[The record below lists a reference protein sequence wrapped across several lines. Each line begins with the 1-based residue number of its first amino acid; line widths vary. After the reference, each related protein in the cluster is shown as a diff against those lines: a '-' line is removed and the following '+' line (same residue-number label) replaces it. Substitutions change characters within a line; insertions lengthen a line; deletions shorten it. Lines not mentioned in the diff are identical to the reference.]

1 MARDANA
8 RAAGTRAAAA
18 PRARV
23 RDEDWRSRHASVSDR
38 AAAYARI
45 AYTYVANSRVCDA
58 YVPDVANARAA
69 RTRHGLTRGSGTRT
83 RRAHAAASHAAHA
96 PATHIPSS
104 THRRRPSLFA
114 PPAIP
119 DRHDARLPRARQPHR
134 LRPPAFRRRVAA
146 GTGCFCRASES
157 ESASAFAFAFAFDIW
172 PFDPRPD
179 PLLHRPASSTARAKY
194 TRETIRAARAAG
206 NPCVRRRET
215 AAPGWTPPAGREA
228 PGGKA
233 RGRGHIAAGTSAR
246 HAARRARHAS
256 RPGHAVL
263 APARA
268 QRHTRTHAHTRT
280 RTCARAPHAIRRG
293 APRRAQSTARSR
305 LRASLGGAHR
315 VAPRTVTSRRCLA
328 ARRPI
333 RHTVILSC
341 TRNARGRPGRY
352 RLHRP
357 LVNPASRRA
366 RRDHASN
373 AAITSHI

>member
-1 MARDANA
+1 MRQERRFRFRKRRARLRVRASRMARDANA

-38 AAAYARI
+38 AAAYARV

-134 LRPPAFRRRVAA
+134 LRPPAFRRRVGA
-146 GTGCFCRASES
+146 GTGCFCRALSRVRVRYMAVR
-157 ESASAFAFAFAFDIW
+157 SAARSTASPPRFIDRTREIHARNNPSGARRRQSMRATTRNGGARLDE
-172 PFDPRPD
+172 PRRPRSTRRQGARPRP
-179 PLLHRPASSTARAKY
+179 HRHKR
-194 TRETIRAARAAG
+194 
-206 NPCVRRRET
+206 
-215 AAPGWTPPAGREA
+215 
-228 PGGKA
+228 
-233 RGRGHIAAGTSAR
+233 
-246 HAARRARHAS
+246 ARRARHAS

-293 APRRAQSTARSR
+293 ASR
-305 LRASLGGAHR
+305 HALSHR
-315 VAPRTVTSRRCLA
+315 VDASQRAGPSVIRSYFHARAMRAAAPAGIGYT
-328 ARRPI
+328 
-333 RHTVILSC
+333 
-341 TRNARGRPGRY
+341 GR
-352 RLHRP
+352 L
-357 LVNPASRRA
+357 
-366 RRDHASN
+366 
-373 AAITSHI
+373 

>member
-83 RRAHAAASHAAHA
+83 RRAHAVASMPHTRLPHTSRHRRIGGDRRSSPRPRSPVGTTPACRARGNRTGSGRPRSGAVSGRGPGAFVALCRALSRVRVRYMAVRSAARSTASPPRFIDRTREIHARNNPSGARRRQSMR
-96 PATHIPSS
+96 ATTRNGGARLDEPRRPRS
-104 THRRRPSLFA
+104 TRRQGARPRPHRRR
-114 PPAIP
+114 
-119 DRHDARLPRARQPHR
+119 HK
-134 LRPPAFRRRVAA
+134 RV
-146 GTGCFCRASES
+146 
-157 ESASAFAFAFAFDIW
+157 
-172 PFDPRPD
+172 
-179 PLLHRPASSTARAKY
+179 
-194 TRETIRAARAAG
+194 
-206 NPCVRRRET
+206 
-215 AAPGWTPPAGREA
+215 
-228 PGGKA
+228 
-233 RGRGHIAAGTSAR
+233 R

-280 RTCARAPHAIRRG
+280 RTCARASHAIRR
-293 APRRAQSTARSR
+293 AARSPRRAVDCE
-305 LRASLGGAHR
+305 RASAARIASRHALSHR
-315 VAPRTVTSRRCLA
+315 VDASQRAGPSVIRSYFHARAMRAAAPAGIGYT
-328 ARRPI
+328 
-333 RHTVILSC
+333 
-341 TRNARGRPGRY
+341 GR
-352 RLHRP
+352 L
-357 LVNPASRRA
+357 
-366 RRDHASN
+366 
-373 AAITSHI
+373 

>member
-23 RDEDWRSRHASVSDR
+23 RDEDWRRHASVSDR
-38 AAAYARI
+38 AAAYARV

-83 RRAHAAASHAAHA
+83 RRAHTPWPPMPHTRLPHTSR
-96 PATHIPSS
+96 
-104 THRRRPSLFA
+104 HRRIGGDRRSSPRPRS
-114 PPAIP
+114 PVGTTPAC
-119 DRHDARLPRARQPHR
+119 RARQPHR
-134 LRPPAFRRRVAA
+134 LRPPAFRRRVGA
-146 GTGCFCRASES
+146 GTGCFCRALSRVRVRVRVRVRYMAVR
-157 ESASAFAFAFAFDIW
+157 SAARSAAS
-172 PFDPRPD
+172 PPRFID
-179 PLLHRPASSTARAKY
+179 R
-194 TRETIRAARAAG
+194 TREIHARN
-206 NPCVRRRET
+206 NPSGARRRQSMRAT
-215 AAPGWTPPAGREA
+215 TRN
-228 PGGKA
+228 GGA
-233 RGRGHIAAGTSAR
+233 RLDEPRRPRSTRRQGARLRPHRRRHKRAR

-305 LRASLGGAHR
+305 LRTSLGGAHR

-341 TRNARGRPGRY
+341 ARNARGRPGRY

>member
-8 RAAGTRAAAA
+8 RAAETRAAAA

-38 AAAYARI
+38 AAAYVRI

-69 RTRHGLTRGSGTRT
+69 RTRHGLTRGPGTRT
-83 RRAHAAASHAAHA
+83 RRAHAVASMPHTRLPH
-96 PATHIPSS
+96 TSR
-104 THRRRPSLFA
+104 HRRIGGDRRSSPRPRS
-114 PPAIP
+114 PVGTTPAC
-119 DRHDARLPRARQPHR
+119 RARGNR
-134 LRPPAFRRRVAA
+134 TGSGRPRSGAVSRRGPGAFVAL
-146 GTGCFCRASES
+146 CRAS
-157 ESASAFAFAFAFDIW
+157 ESASAFAFEFDIW

-246 HAARRARHAS
+246 HAAPVTRLARGTRCS
-256 RPGHAVL
+256 RPPARSVTLAPTLIPAPAL
-263 APARA
+263 APAR
-268 QRHTRTHAHTRT
+268 HTPSVA
-280 RTCARAPHAIRRG
+280 
-293 APRRAQSTARSR
+293 ARSR

-341 TRNARGRPGRY
+341 ARNARGRPGRY

>member
-1 MARDANA
+1 MQTRVRRERARRPRPAQGFVTKTGAGMRLSRIGRPRMCVSRTRTSRTRVSAMRTSQTSPTRARRA
-8 RAAGTRAAAA
+8 RAMGSRADQGRERDEHTPRPPMPHTRLPHTSRHRRIGGDRRSSPRPRSPIGTTPAC
-18 PRARV
+18 RARG
-23 RDEDWRSRHASVSDR
+23 
-38 AAAYARI
+38 
-45 AYTYVANSRVCDA
+45 N
-58 YVPDVANARAA
+58 
-69 RTRHGLTRGSGTRT
+69 RTGSG
-83 RRAHAAASHAAHA
+83 
-96 PATHIPSS
+96 
-104 THRRRPSLFA
+104 RPRSGA
-114 PPAIP
+114 VSGRGPG
-119 DRHDARLPRARQPHR
+119 
-134 LRPPAFRRRVAA
+134 AFVAL
-146 GTGCFCRASES
+146 CRASES
-157 ESASAFAFAFAFDIW
+157 ASASAFAFAFDIW

-206 NPCVRRRET
+206 NPCARRRET
-215 AAPGWTPPAGREA
+215 AAPGWTNPAGREA
-228 PGGKA
+228 PGDKA

-246 HAARRARHAS
+246 ATPRAAPVTRLARGTRCS
-256 RPGHAVL
+256 RPPARSVTLAPTLIPAPAL
-263 APARA
+263 APAR
-268 QRHTRTHAHTRT
+268 HTPSVA
-280 RTCARAPHAIRRG
+280 
-293 APRRAQSTARSR
+293 ARSR

-341 TRNARGRPGRY
+341 ARNARGRPGRY

>member
-1 MARDANA
+1 MQTRVRRERARRPRPAQGFVTKTGG
-8 RAAGTRAAAA
+8 AGTRLSRIGRPRMCVSRTRTSRTRVSAMRTSQMS
-18 PRARV
+18 PTRAR
-23 RDEDWRSRHASVSDR
+23 RARAMGSRADQGRERGEHTPWPPMPHTRLPHTSRHRRIGGDRRSSPRPRSPVGTTPACRARGNRTGSGRPRSGAVSGRGPGAFVALCR
-38 AAAYARI
+38 AL
-45 AYTYVANSRVCDA
+45 SRVRVRYMA
-58 YVPDVANARAA
+58 VRSAA
-69 RTRHGLTRGSGTRT
+69 RSTASPPRFIDRT
-83 RRAHAAASHAAHA
+83 REIHARNN
-96 PATHIPSS
+96 PSGA
-104 THRRRPSLFA
+104 RRRQSMRA
-114 PPAIP
+114 TT
-119 DRHDARLPRARQPHR
+119 RNGGARLDEPRRPRSTRRQGARPRPHR
-134 LRPPAFRRRVAA
+134 HKR
-146 GTGCFCRASES
+146 
-157 ESASAFAFAFAFDIW
+157 
-172 PFDPRPD
+172 
-179 PLLHRPASSTARAKY
+179 
-194 TRETIRAARAAG
+194 
-206 NPCVRRRET
+206 
-215 AAPGWTPPAGREA
+215 
-228 PGGKA
+228 
-233 RGRGHIAAGTSAR
+233 AR

-256 RPGHAVL
+256 RPVHAVL

-341 TRNARGRPGRY
+341 ARNARGRPGRY

>member
-23 RDEDWRSRHASVSDR
+23 RDEDWRRHASVSDR
-38 AAAYARI
+38 AAAYARV

-83 RRAHAAASHAAHA
+83 RRAHAVASMPHTRLPH
-96 PATHIPSS
+96 TSR
-104 THRRRPSLFA
+104 HRRIGGDRRSSPRPRS
-114 PPAIP
+114 PVGTTPAC
-119 DRHDARLPRARQPHR
+119 RARGNR
-134 LRPPAFRRRVAA
+134 TGSGRPRSGAVSGRGPGAFVAL
-146 GTGCFCRASES
+146 CRASES
-157 ESASAFAFAFAFDIW
+157 ESASAFAFAFAFAFDIW

-215 AAPGWTPPAGREA
+215 AAPGWMPPAGREA

-246 HAARRARHAS
+246 ATPRAAPVTRLARGTRCSRPPARSVTLAPTLIPAPALAPARHTPSVAARRA
-256 RPGHAVL
+256 
-263 APARA
+263 ARS
-268 QRHTRTHAHTRT
+268 
-280 RTCARAPHAIRRG
+280 
-293 APRRAQSTARSR
+293 PRRAVDCE
-305 LRASLGGAHR
+305 RASAARIASRHALSHR
-315 VAPRTVTSRRCLA
+315 VD
-328 ARRPI
+328 
-333 RHTVILSC
+333 
-341 TRNARGRPGRY
+341 
-352 RLHRP
+352 
-357 LVNPASRRA
+357 ASRRA
-366 RRDHASN
+366 GPSVIRSYFHARAMR
-373 AAITSHI
+373 AAAPAGIGYTGRL

>member
-1 MARDANA
+1 MRQERRFRFRKRRARLRVRASRMARDANA

-38 AAAYARI
+38 AAAYVRI

-83 RRAHAAASHAAHA
+83 RRAHAVASHAAHA

-134 LRPPAFRRRVAA
+134 LRPPAFRRRVGA
-146 GTGCFCRASES
+146 GTGAFVALCRASES
-157 ESASAFAFAFAFDIW
+157 ESDIW
-172 PFDPRPD
+172 PFDPQPD

-206 NPCVRRRET
+206 NPCARRCET
-215 AAPGWTPPAGREA
+215 AAPGWTNPAGREA

-246 HAARRARHAS
+246 ATPRAAPVTRLGRGTRCSRPPARSVTLAPTLIPASALAPARHTPSVAARRA
-256 RPGHAVL
+256 
-263 APARA
+263 ARS
-268 QRHTRTHAHTRT
+268 
-280 RTCARAPHAIRRG
+280 
-293 APRRAQSTARSR
+293 PRRAVDCE
-305 LRASLGGAHR
+305 RASAARIASRHALSHR
-315 VAPRTVTSRRCLA
+315 VDASQRAGPSVIRSYFHARAMRAAAPAGIGYT
-328 ARRPI
+328 
-333 RHTVILSC
+333 
-341 TRNARGRPGRY
+341 GR
-352 RLHRP
+352 L
-357 LVNPASRRA
+357 
-366 RRDHASN
+366 
-373 AAITSHI
+373 

>member
-1 MARDANA
+1 MQTRVRRERARRPRPAQGFVTKTGAGMRLSRIGRPRMCVSRTRTSRTRVSAMRTSQTSPTRARRA
-8 RAAGTRAAAA
+8 RAMGSRADQGRERDEHTPRPPMPHTRLPHTSRHRRIGGDRRSSPRPRSPIGTTPAC
-18 PRARV
+18 RARG
-23 RDEDWRSRHASVSDR
+23 
-38 AAAYARI
+38 
-45 AYTYVANSRVCDA
+45 N
-58 YVPDVANARAA
+58 
-69 RTRHGLTRGSGTRT
+69 RTGSG
-83 RRAHAAASHAAHA
+83 
-96 PATHIPSS
+96 
-104 THRRRPSLFA
+104 RPRSGA
-114 PPAIP
+114 VSGRGPG
-119 DRHDARLPRARQPHR
+119 
-134 LRPPAFRRRVAA
+134 AFVAL
-146 GTGCFCRASES
+146 CRASES
-157 ESASAFAFAFAFDIW
+157 ASASASAFAFAFDIW

-341 TRNARGRPGRY
+341 ARNARGRPGRY

>member
-38 AAAYARI
+38 AAAYARV

-83 RRAHAAASHAAHA
+83 RRAHTPWPPMPHTRLPHTSR
-96 PATHIPSS
+96 
-104 THRRRPSLFA
+104 HRRIGGDRRSSPRPRS
-114 PPAIP
+114 PIGTTPAC
-119 DRHDARLPRARQPHR
+119 RARGNR
-134 LRPPAFRRRVAA
+134 TGSGRPRSGAVSGRGPGAFVAL
-146 GTGCFCRASES
+146 CRASES
-157 ESASAFAFAFAFDIW
+157 ESASASASASAFAFAFEFDIW

-206 NPCVRRRET
+206 NPCARRRET
-215 AAPGWTPPAGREA
+215 AAPGWTTLAGREA

-233 RGRGHIAAGTSAR
+233 RGRGHIAAGTNAR
-246 HAARRARHAS
+246 AAPVTRLARGTRCS
-256 RPGHAVL
+256 RPPARSVTLAPAL
-263 APARA
+263 APAR
-268 QRHTRTHAHTRT
+268 HTPSVA
-280 RTCARAPHAIRRG
+280 A
-293 APRRAQSTARSR
+293 RRAQSTARSR

>member
-38 AAAYARI
+38 AAAYVRI

-69 RTRHGLTRGSGTRT
+69 RSSRADQGRERGEHTPWPPMPHTRLPHTSRHRRIGGDRRSSPRPRSPVGTTPACRARGNRTGSG
-83 RRAHAAASHAAHA
+83 
-96 PATHIPSS
+96 
-104 THRRRPSLFA
+104 RPRSGA
-114 PPAIP
+114 VSGRGPG
-119 DRHDARLPRARQPHR
+119 
-134 LRPPAFRRRVAA
+134 AFVAL
-146 GTGCFCRASES
+146 CRASES
-157 ESASAFAFAFAFDIW
+157 ESAFDIW

-341 TRNARGRPGRY
+341 ARNARGRPGRY